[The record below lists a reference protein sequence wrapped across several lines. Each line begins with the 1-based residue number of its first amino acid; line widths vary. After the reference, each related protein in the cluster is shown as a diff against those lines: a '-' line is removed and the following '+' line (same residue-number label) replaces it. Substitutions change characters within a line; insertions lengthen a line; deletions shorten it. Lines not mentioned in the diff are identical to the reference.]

1 MNSWEYRISKA
12 QSLEDLL
19 DLLGKFLDSDDYIKE
34 VNGEETIVE
43 TRIRVDTIGGY
54 KIEIYPN
61 EHPPPHFHVVKNNAK
76 LAAYKIEDCSKLN
89 GELPPNIEKKL
100 KYFYKKSKGKL
111 VRFWKE
117 TRPSTT

>member
-61 EHPPPHFHVVKNNAK
+61 EHPPATFS
-76 LAAYKIEDCSKLN
+76 CR
-89 GELPPNIEKKL
+89 KKQCKVGCL
-100 KYFYKKSKGKL
+100 QDRGLFKTE
-111 VRFWKE
+111 W
-117 TRPSTT
+117 